1 MPCSIVGPKGPCRM
15 PALKVPATDGAS
27 YCFVH
32 SPENERAR
40 KAAAAR
46 GGSKRRRAIPPQQ
59 LPASAARF
67 DLGRL
72 EDPSDVAPAL
82 LRVSRAI
89 AHGQIDGKMGRLLT
103 ESLRVSARAFE
114 AVPPR
119 AGIRRGWDSLS
130 DEEVDFIVA
139 NKGKLPPGRTLE
151 ELDKTN

>member
-1 MPCSIVGPKGPCRM
+1 M
-15 PALKVPATDGAS
+15 PALKVPAADGAF

-32 SPENERAR
+32 NPANERAR

-46 GGSKRRRAIPPQQ
+46 GGSKRGRAIPPPQ
-59 LPASAARF
+59 LPPSAARF

-72 EDPSDVAPAL
+72 EDAGDVAPAL

-89 AHGQIDGKMGRLLT
+89 AGGQIDGKMGRLLT

-114 AVPPR
+114 ASPPR
-119 AGIRRGWDSLS
+119 AGSRRGWDTLT
-130 DEEVDFIVA
+130 DEEIEYIVI